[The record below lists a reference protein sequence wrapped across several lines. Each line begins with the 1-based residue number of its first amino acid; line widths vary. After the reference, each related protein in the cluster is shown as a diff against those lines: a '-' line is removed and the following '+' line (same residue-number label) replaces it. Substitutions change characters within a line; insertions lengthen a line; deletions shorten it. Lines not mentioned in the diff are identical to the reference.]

1 MTVTPVPAAT
11 SAPAR
16 HYGKYRGLVS
26 DNQDPQNRGRIRA
39 RVPEILHDVETGWAL
54 PALPYSGDNQGVWTI
69 PAKNAGVWIEFEAG
83 DVSRPIWSGCWWGDD
98 ERPKTEGG
106 TQATPAIKVV
116 RTEQGLMVSMDDDG
130 QTISVSDDDG
140 SNILKIEVQP
150 GKITIKGASKA
161 IVEAPHIELVE
172 NSSHPVVFGD
182 DLLQFLNQLV
192 TSINTHMHPGQLAI
206 GVLPVT
212 PMIPAPPATP
222 PTPSLLSTKV
232 FTG

>member
-1 MTVTPVPAAT
+1 MTTAVASIAT

-39 RVPEILHDVETGWAL
+39 RVPEILHDVESGWAL
-54 PALPYSGDNQGVWTI
+54 PALPYSGDNQGAWTI
-69 PAKNAGVWIEFEAG
+69 PAQDAGVWIEFEAG
-83 DVSRPIWSGCWWGDD
+83 DVSRPIWSGCWWADD

-106 TQATPAIKVV
+106 TQATPAIKVI
-116 RTEQGLMVSMDDDG
+116 RSEQGLMVSMDDDG
-130 QTISVSDDDG
+130 KTISVSDENG
-140 SNILKIEVQP
+140 SNILKIEVQA
-150 GKITIKGASKA
+150 GSITIKGATKA
-161 IVEAPHIELVE
+161 VVEAPHIELVE
-172 NSSHPVVFGD
+172 NSTHPVVFGD

-192 TSINTHMHPGQLAI
+192 VTFNTHTHPGETCMGI
-206 GVLPVT
+206 PVT

-232 FTG
+232 VTG